1 MDARALWPRGTTAP
15 INHWGFLAG
24 RLLGHELHDE
34 PMPVLSRPLLIGI
47 RGVNVWGIE
56 THPLRH
62 VAAYDDTFVSLSPD
76 KSLLVFKGA
85 THAFQ
90 KNSKASTDVDGDGV
104 GDVASIDPGRYVLTY
119 KGGKYPVFEL
129 TLPNG
134 EKRIP
139 CTRDSNHDGV
149 PEQGKHY
156 TATDIL
162 LHPGYDAPADSDHK
176 SSIGCQ
182 TTTTSYLSLLLERG
196 KVHDYVLTTAELA
209 IEIMQGFDPGIS
221 AEPNA

>member
-1 MDARALWPRGTTAP
+1 MWPTGTTSPALW
-15 INHWGFLAG
+15 WGFLAG
-24 RLLGHELHDE
+24 RLLGVELRDS
-34 PMPVLSRPLLIGI
+34 PMPVLGRPLLIGI
-47 RGVNVWGIE
+47 RGVALWAIE

-62 VAAYDDTFVSLSPD
+62 VPLYDDTFISISPNGA
-76 KSLLVFKGA
+76 LLVFKGA
-85 THAFQ
+85 THAYQ
-90 KNSKASTDVDGDGV
+90 KNSRASTDANGDGV

-119 KGGKYPVFEL
+119 KGGKYPVFEV

-139 CTRDSNHDGV
+139 CTRDTNHDGV

-162 LHPGYDAPADSDHK
+162 LHPGFDAPADSDHK

-182 TTTTSYLSLLLERG
+182 TTTVSYLSLLLERG
-196 KVHDYVLTTAELA
+196 KVHDYILTEAALVIEL
-209 IEIMQGFDPGIS
+209 MKGFDPGTGS
-221 AEPNA
+221 EANA